1 MQPGDSNPRDAHLR
15 DVLVELAN
23 LRARDERM
31 RRASDA
37 LAEAL
42 ASLVEERDSNRL
54 PQLMVERLAVALETP
69 SVAIRDCASAD
80 GTEATS
86 AEAAAGFLQLLA
98 QPTLLAYLA
107 KKPQRVITDITALVA
122 GLGLPASEA
131 APEALL
137 AGRVQFDDHCWL
149 VACAGERRLAE
160 PEAQALFQ
168 RFLPVLAHAL
178 QRLIEGRRAED
189 LARRERAILLAKEKA
204 EAASRAKSEFV
215 SRMSHELR
223 TPLNAIIGF
232 AGLLEDEP
240 LSHSQRNYVQLIATS
255 GEHLLDLINTVLDH
269 AKIEAG
275 KLALESTA
283 FDLRGLI
290 DAVASMVN
298 QQASAKGLVFETFV
312 ASDLPPRIV
321 GDPTRLRQILI
332 NLLAN
337 AVKFTE
343 QGSVTLRM
351 AADDAGMLCFSVRDT
366 GVGMDEAARSR
377 LFQAFSQAD
386 ESVARKFGGTGL
398 GLLIARDLLHAMGG
412 DIDVESVPGSG
423 TCFRG
428 RLPLCLPAAD
438 VTPQPSEPSRPPP
451 DTALAAPADVLEGI
465 AQPLAGR
472 RVLVVD
478 DNVINRKLARA
489 FLERMGIVVETA
501 GDGRAGLERMEQG
514 DLDLVLMDVEMPE
527 MDGLAAIRAWRA
539 KEAER
544 GAERLPVVA
553 ITANAMAEDRERCR
567 AAGMDGY
574 VAKPIIVA
582 QLKDE
587 LARLLAG

>member
-1 MQPGDSNPRDAHLR
+1 MQPGDANPRDAHLR

-42 ASLVEERDSNRL
+42 ASLVEERDWNRL
-54 PQLMVERLAVALETP
+54 PQLMVERLAGALETP
-69 SVAIRDCASAD
+69 SAAIRDCATAD

-86 AEAAAGFLQLLA
+86 AGATAGFLQLLA

-122 GLGLPASEA
+122 GLGLPVPHA

-178 QRLIEGRRAED
+178 QRLIEGHRAEE

-223 TPLNAIIGF
+223 TPLNAILGF
-232 AGLLEDEP
+232 AGLLVDEP
-240 LSHSQRNYVQLIATS
+240 LTHSQRNYVQLIATS
-255 GEHLLDLINTVLDH
+255 GEHLLELINSVLDH

-275 KLALESTA
+275 KLTLESIP

-290 DAVASMVN
+290 DTVASMVG
-298 QQASAKGLVFETFV
+298 QQASAKGLVFETVV
-312 ASDLPPRIV
+312 ASDLPPRMV

-343 QGSVTLRM
+343 QGSVTLRI

-366 GVGMDEAARSR
+366 GVGMDDAARSR

-398 GLLIARDLLHAMGG
+398 GLLIARDLLHAMDG

-438 VTPQPSEPSRPPP
+438 LTPQPAPPPP
-451 DTALAAPADVLEGI
+451 DAGVAVREGI

-478 DNVINRKLARA
+478 DNIINRKLAVA

-501 GDGRAGLERMEQG
+501 VDGRSGLERIEQG
-514 DLDLVLMDVEMPE
+514 DLDLVLMDVEMPD
-527 MDGLAAIRAWRA
+527 MDGLAATRAWRA

-544 GAERLPVVA
+544 GTGRLPVIA

-587 LARLLAG
+587 LARVLAG